1 MGVFAETVTA
11 LVWMVGLF
19 PTVALAVFTVTNMAP
34 VSLQFFPPSPAGL
47 PSAPLP
53 PYPVV
58 PLPQLPSPQSPVP
71 PSPLLLDSSI
81 VCAPP
86 HAVIPSPPV
95 SAAAASLVCPASPA
109 PLTDLTADQLKF
121 KIASWG
127 RLALMFLSITF
138 ILIGIVGPQVEAA
151 AKAEA
156 RAASEEDKAYKEAKE
171 ALIEAMYAVDAATKE
186 IDTAV
191 DKCIS
196 DLQMRVSDLITNDHL
211 FSLMFGINKVI
222 ARKHKVLEK
231 VSIAKPQLGLARM
244 KHARV
249 YRRCFQLG
257 ICMNFA
263 TWVCAGGAFYRS
275 IELQMGK
282 PARADTITC
291 FSLLAILAAGLHGYY
306 LRLANFED

>member
-53 PYPVV
+53 PYPAV

-171 ALIEAMYAVDAATKE
+171 ALIEAMYAVDAATRE

-222 ARKHKVLEK
+222 GRKHKVLEK
-231 VSIAKPQLGLARM
+231 EALFTAPLSSRWGNQPGLILSRASLYLPYSLQDCMAIISASPISRIDYGEAQLSRIADGSRI
-244 KHARV
+244 HNRV
-249 YRRCFQLG
+249 
-257 ICMNFA
+257 MWNF
-263 TWVCAGGAFYRS
+263 
-275 IELQMGK
+275 I
-282 PARADTITC
+282 
-291 FSLLAILAAGLHGYY
+291 
-306 LRLANFED
+306 